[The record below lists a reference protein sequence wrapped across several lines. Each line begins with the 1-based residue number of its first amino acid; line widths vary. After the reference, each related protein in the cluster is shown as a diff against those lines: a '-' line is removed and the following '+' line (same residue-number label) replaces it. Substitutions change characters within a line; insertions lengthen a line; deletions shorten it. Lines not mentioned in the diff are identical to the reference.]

1 MGHNSIIAKMNK
13 LIHEH
18 IILAVWEWIQ
28 VEEEKTKIKKNK
40 KNHLLSSYYVLPNLR
55 GL

>member
-1 MGHNSIIAKMNK
+1 MGHSSIIAKMNK

-28 VEEEKTKIKKNK
+28 VEEEKTKIKKK
-40 KNHLLSSYYVLPNLR
+40 KKITFYHPTTYYQI
-55 GL
+55 